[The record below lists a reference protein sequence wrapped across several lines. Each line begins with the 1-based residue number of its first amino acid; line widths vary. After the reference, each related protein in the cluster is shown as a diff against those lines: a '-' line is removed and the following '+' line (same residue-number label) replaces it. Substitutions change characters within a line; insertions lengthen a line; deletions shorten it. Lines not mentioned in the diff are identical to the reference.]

1 MKFRNLAWGAF
12 VFARMT
18 RNDYASTY
26 QKLATDAEF
35 LNRLK
40 TNPSLDD
47 FQKLRDFLTHYGVP
61 WAPSNLAEQYL
72 SAWPKLEPHISN
84 LTDATIDT
92 CDLGRG
98 NIRDA
103 ITEAFGLF
111 QWPSVWGGDTVA
123 SKALH
128 FFNVS
133 LFVMWDA
140 DIQIAFK
147 KAGPQGYLEF
157 LCDMQSHAKEIISD
171 FRRLSLGAA
180 PDEFLSQQLGYDSVR
195 PLTKFIDDYNWITIT
210 KRWPQE
216 PPDWISKL

>member
-1 MKFRNLAWGAF
+1 MKFKNLAWGAF

-26 QKLATDAEF
+26 QELVKDIDF

-40 TNPSLDD
+40 TSPSLDD
-47 FQKLRDFLTHYGVP
+47 FQRLRNFLTHYGVP
-61 WAPSNLAEQYL
+61 WAPTNLAEQYM
-72 SAWPKLEPHISN
+72 SVWPKLEPHISK
-84 LTDATIDT
+84 LADAAIDI

-98 NIRDA
+98 DIRDA
-103 ITEAFGLF
+103 ITGAFGLLE
-111 QWPSVWGGDTVA
+111 WPTAWGGDTVA
-123 SKALH
+123 SKVLH

-140 DIQIAFK
+140 DIQSAYG

-157 LCDMQSHAKEIISD
+157 LCGMQSDAKEIISD

-180 PDEFLSQQLGYDSVR
+180 PDEFLSQQLGYDCVR

-210 KRWPQE
+210 KCWPQE
-216 PPDWISKL
+216 PPDWLSKL